1 MDTMHDHDDE
11 RDAMIRR
18 LAQDTFAPPPAPREE
33 LWARIQAA
41 RQAETLGTATT
52 VRTLRTGGGRRWA
65 PLAWPVGIAAL
76 LALAFGLGRYSAP
89 TTPAPTPVA
98 ESPAAPS
105 TAHLVAATDYLG
117 RSEAFL
123 TDFRVQA
130 RAGQP
135 AASAPAEARRLLGT
149 ARLLLDSPVAED
161 VRLRAL
167 LEDLELVL
175 VQIAQLPDEPRRDL
189 DLITNG
195 LDQRGTL
202 GRLRA
207 AVPAGGAPAFSQGV
221 L

>member
-1 MDTMHDHDDE
+1 MNDDE

-18 LAQDTFAPPPAPREE
+18 LAQDQLQPPPVPREE

-41 RQAETLGTATT
+41 RTAQAVEGDG
-52 VRTLRTGGGRRWA
+52 VRTIRPRRWA

-76 LALAFGLGRYSAP
+76 LALAFGIGRVTAP
-89 TTPAPTPVA
+89 TAPTVA
-98 ESPAAPS
+98 QAPSAEPGRRTASPA
-105 TAHLVAATDYLG
+105 HRLVAAEYLG
-117 RSEAFL
+117 RTEAFL
-123 TDFRVQA
+123 TDFRVAA
-130 RAGQP
+130 RTGQP
-135 AASAPAEARRLLGT
+135 DQDVTTEARRLLGT

-175 VQIAQLPDEPRRDL
+175 AEIAQLQGERPRDL

-202 GRLRA
+202 GRLRS
-207 AVPAGGAPAFSQGV
+207 AVPAGGTPALTQGV

>member
-1 MDTMHDHDDE
+1 MNDDE

-18 LAQDTFAPPPAPREE
+18 LAQDQLQPPPVPREE

-41 RQAETLGTATT
+41 REGKAVQAVTAITA
-52 VRTLRTGGGRRWA
+52 VERRWA

-76 LALAFGLGRYSAP
+76 LALAFGIGRLTAP
-89 TTPAPTPVA
+89 EPTPVA
-98 ESPAAPS
+98 QAPATEPGRRPTSPA
-105 TAHLVAATDYLG
+105 HRLVAAEYLG
-117 RSEAFL
+117 RTEAFL
-123 TDFRVQA
+123 TDFRVAA
-130 RAGQP
+130 RTGQP
-135 AASAPAEARRLLGT
+135 DQDVTTEARRLLGT

-175 VQIAQLPDEPRRDL
+175 AEIAQLQGERPRDL

-202 GRLRA
+202 GRLRS
-207 AVPAGGAPAFSQGV
+207 AVPAGGMPALTQGV

>member
-1 MDTMHDHDDE
+1 MNDDE

-18 LAQDTFAPPPAPREE
+18 LAQDQLQPPPVPREE

-41 RQAETLGTATT
+41 REGKAVQAITA
-52 VRTLRTGGGRRWA
+52 VERRWA

-76 LALAFGLGRYSAP
+76 LALAFGIGRLTAP
-89 TTPAPTPVA
+89 EPTPVA
-98 ESPAAPS
+98 QAPATEPGRRPTSPA
-105 TAHLVAATDYLG
+105 HRLVAAEYLG
-117 RSEAFL
+117 RTEAFL
-123 TDFRVQA
+123 TDFRVAA
-130 RAGQP
+130 RTGQP
-135 AASAPAEARRLLGT
+135 DQDVTTEARRLLGT

-175 VQIAQLPDEPRRDL
+175 AEIAQLQGERPRDL

-202 GRLRA
+202 GRLRS
-207 AVPAGGAPAFSQGV
+207 AVPAGGMPALTQGV

>member
-1 MDTMHDHDDE
+1 MHDHDEE

-41 RQAETLGTATT
+41 RQAEAETPKVIPYHRLI
-52 VRTLRTGGGRRWA
+52 
-65 PLAWPVGIAAL
+65 AWPVGIAAL
-76 LALAFGLGRYSAP
+76 LALAFGLGRMTAP
-89 TTPAPTPVA
+89 GTPATVVA
-98 ESPAAPS
+98 EAEAPAAPS
-105 TAHLVAATDYLG
+105 TAHRVAAVDYLG

-123 TDFRVQA
+123 TEFRVQA

-189 DLITNG
+189 DLITTG

-207 AVPAGGAPAFSQGV
+207 VVPAGEAPAFSQGV

>member
-1 MDTMHDHDDE
+1 MNDDE

-18 LAQDTFAPPPAPREE
+18 LAQDQLQPPPVPREE
-33 LWARIQAA
+33 LWARIQTA
-41 RQAETLGTATT
+41 RTAQAVEGAV
-52 VRTLRTGGGRRWA
+52 VRTIRPRRWA

-76 LALAFGLGRYSAP
+76 LALAFGIGRLTAP
-89 TTPAPTPVA
+89 EPTPVA
-98 ESPAAPS
+98 QAPAAGPPGRRAASPA
-105 TAHLVAATDYLG
+105 HRLVAAEYLG
-117 RSEAFL
+117 RTEAFL
-123 TDFRVQA
+123 TDFRVAA
-130 RAGQP
+130 RTGQP
-135 AASAPAEARRLLGT
+135 DQDVATEARRLLGT

-175 VQIAQLPDEPRRDL
+175 AEIAQLEGERPRDL

-202 GRLRA
+202 GRLRS
-207 AVPAGGAPAFSQGV
+207 AVPAGGTPALTQGV